1 MSNLLRFDD
10 EVIIVTGG
18 AGGLGRSQA
27 IELARRGARVVVNDL
42 GGSPLGGGANP
53 GLANAVVQQIEAAG
67 GQAIA
72 NTDSVSSQHGPRQMV
87 EAALDKWGR
96 VDGIVANAA
105 ILRNC
110 HFEDITEGD
119 WDALMDVNL
128 KGLFRSVQAV
138 YRAMKAGS
146 GGRIV
151 AMTSASGLCGA
162 FGQASYA
169 ASKLGVVGLIRTI
182 AWEGARYNIK
192 ANALSPGAMD
202 TRAAEV
208 TFTAD
213 NAAYVD
219 RPPELSFPVGQSMAL
234 DTLTASRV
242 TPMVIPLLHQSCPVS
257 GEIYAATGGLFYRFL
272 ISYTQGVG
280 IAGDPTPEDVVS
292 AWNKIRGA
300 GEAAREVD
308 GEALVWG
315 MKAAGERLTRLATNP
330 R

>member
-1 MSNLLRFDD
+1 MPKPLRFDD
-10 EVIIVTGG
+10 EVVIVTGA

-27 IELARRGARVVVNDL
+27 LELARRGARVVVNDL
-42 GGSPLGGGANP
+42 GGSPLGGGADP
-53 GLANAVVQQIEAAG
+53 ELAQAVVRQIEAAG

-72 NTDSVSSQHGPRQMV
+72 SIDSVSSEHGPRQII
-87 EAALDKWGR
+87 ELALDKWGR

-105 ILRNC
+105 ILRNA
-110 HFEDITEGD
+110 HFEDITVAD

-128 KGLFRSVQAV
+128 KGLFRSVQAA
-138 YRAMKAGS
+138 YRAMKSS
-146 GGRIV
+146 GGGRVV

-182 AWEGARYNIK
+182 AWEGARYHIK
-192 ANALSPGAMD
+192 ANAVSPGAMD

-219 RPPELSFPVGQSMAL
+219 RPPELAFPIDQPMTL

-242 TPMVIPLLHQSCPVS
+242 TPMVLPLLHRSCPVS

-272 ISYTQGVG
+272 ISHTHGVG
-280 IAGDPTPEDVVS
+280 ILGEPSAEDVVN

-300 GEAAREVD
+300 GEVPSEVD
-308 GEALVWG
+308 GEAIVWG
-315 MKAAGERLTRLATNP
+315 MKAAGERLARLAAGSS
-330 R
+330 

>member
-1 MSNLLRFDD
+1 MPNPLRFDGD
-10 EVIIVTGG
+10 VIIVTGG

-27 IELARRGARVVVNDL
+27 IDLARRGARVVVNDL

-53 GLANAVVQQIEAAG
+53 GLAKAVVEEIEAAG

-72 NTDSVSSQHGPRQMV
+72 NTDSISSEHGPRQIV

-96 VDGIVANAA
+96 LDGIVANAA
-105 ILRNC
+105 ILRNA
-110 HFEDITEGD
+110 HFEDITERD

-128 KGLFRSVQAV
+128 KGLFRSIQAA
-138 YRAMKAGS
+138 YRPMKAGG

-202 TRAAEV
+202 TRASEA
-208 TFTAD
+208 TLTAD
-213 NAAYVD
+213 NAAYKD
-219 RPPELSFPVGQSMAL
+219 RPPELTLSIDQSAAFA
-234 DTLTASRV
+234 TLTASRV

-272 ISYTQGVG
+272 IAYTQGVG
-280 IAGDPTPEDVVS
+280 IPGEPTAEDVVS
-292 AWNKIRGA
+292 AWNKIRGN
-300 GEAAREVD
+300 GEAFGEVD
-308 GEALVWG
+308 GEAMVWG
-315 MKAAGERLTRLATNP
+315 IKAAGERLARLAKGSV
-330 R
+330 